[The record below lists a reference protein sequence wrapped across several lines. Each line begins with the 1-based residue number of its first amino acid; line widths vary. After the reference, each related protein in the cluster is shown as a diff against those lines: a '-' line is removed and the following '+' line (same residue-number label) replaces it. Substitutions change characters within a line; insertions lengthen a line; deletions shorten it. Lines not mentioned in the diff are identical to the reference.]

1 MPKVGIQY
9 SQLFDNN
16 TFDSKMK
23 NSITTQNLL
32 EVKKLALTTLGS
44 KDVANQWLNS
54 FNLILGDTLVNFMN
68 QQNGPDEI
76 KKILHSISYGGV
88 V

>member
-16 TFDSKMK
+16 TFDLKMK

-54 FNLILGDTLVNFMN
+54 FNLILGDTPVNFMN